1 MSCDR
6 CLSNQRDFGKNIKQA
21 VSSCQFM
28 GTCWWI
34 KIKIGGLKTLFLLK
48 KFKQNNLDKRLK

>member
-6 CLSNQRDFGKNIKQA
+6 CLSNQRDSGKNIKQA

-28 GTCWWI
+28 GR
-34 KIKIGGLKTLFLLK
+34 LKTLFLFK
-48 KFKQNNLDKRLK
+48 KFKQNNFSKRLSIKINNTLF